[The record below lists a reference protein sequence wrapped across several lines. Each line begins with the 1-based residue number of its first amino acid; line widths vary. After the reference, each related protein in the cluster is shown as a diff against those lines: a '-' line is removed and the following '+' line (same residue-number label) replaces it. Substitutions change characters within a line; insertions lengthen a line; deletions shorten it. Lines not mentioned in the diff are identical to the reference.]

1 MADSVRSREQREPSS
16 RAWSVALLLVT
27 ALVCSSCVLRE
38 NKEYVIQDA
47 PPNGIHVT
55 LKVGVSD
62 SLKTAS
68 EFVASGKDLDVLLAK
83 AGYGTVTCDQY
94 ESTVYNGDRC
104 AFRLVRSTPTDGG
117 LLEPAVDLYWSDALN
132 WDEFDDFRSDAMS
145 PIRKTKES
153 CLHVTIKNVGEWPIE
168 WRDSNWTYRLQSDSK
183 CR

>member
-1 MADSVRSREQREPSS
+1 MRSGQNPTRSS
-16 RAWSVALLLVT
+16 AWARLVGL
-27 ALVCSSCVLRE
+27 AAAIVVLCSSCVLRE
-38 NKEYVIQDA
+38 NNEYVVQDA

-68 EFVASGKDLDVLLAK
+68 EFVASGKGLDDLLVK
-83 AGYGTVTCDQY
+83 AGYSSVTCDQY
-94 ESTVYNGDRC
+94 ENTVYNGDRC
-104 AFRLVRSTPTDGG
+104 AFRLVRATPTDAG
-117 LLEPAVDLYWSDALN
+117 LAGPAVDLYWNDALN
-132 WDEFDDFRSDAMS
+132 WDEFDDFRNDAMS

-153 CLHVTIKNVGEWPIE
+153 CLHVTIKNLGEWPIE